1 MIGKLNA
8 IVLALALLP
17 ALVFAD
23 VETRG
28 TVLKVDKVKKQL
40 MVKTD
45 KGEEG
50 FLLGSNIKGEAHANE
65 GAKVII
71 KYTEKDGDMRVTE
84 IMPQEGEAL
93 EKKTR

>member
-23 VETRG
+23 VETKG
-28 TVLKVDKVKKQL
+28 TVVKVDKAKNQL

-50 FLLGSNIKGEAHANE
+50 FLLGSNVKGETNAKE
-65 GAKVII
+65 GAKVVI
-71 KYTEKDGDMRVTE
+71 KYTEKDGEMRVTE
-84 IMPQEGEAL
+84 ILPQEGGAS
-93 EKKTR
+93 EKKAR